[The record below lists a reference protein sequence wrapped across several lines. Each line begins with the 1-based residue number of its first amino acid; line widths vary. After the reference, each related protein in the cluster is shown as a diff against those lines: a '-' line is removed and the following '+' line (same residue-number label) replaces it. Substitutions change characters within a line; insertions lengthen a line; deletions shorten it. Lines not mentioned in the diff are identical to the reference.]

1 MPESRVLFSGFVFFS
16 AEENIV
22 FKLNPV
28 LLALI
33 AAQGMMF
40 PVLNA
45 SAEIF
50 KPYTP
55 ENNDYKAGAFYL
67 RGGSVRSLT
76 GLPQFTPG
84 VSGVMRTTLGELQR
98 AGRIVTDTL
107 TG

>member
-1 MPESRVLFSGFVFFS
+1 
-16 AEENIV
+16 
-22 FKLNPV
+22 
-28 LLALI
+28 
-33 AAQGMMF
+33 MMF